1 MCEIIWKNNLIFLQ
15 ICYYNNSDD
24 NESTSVYNITN
35 NTLVDLDITSNISDK
50 SYLDYNITP
59 SSTPHLRHGY
69 INIPSPSII
78 TSPSSDLIQNI
89 TYQINST
96 PIKVPSPSSVTYSSS
111 IPSSVVVLSPSNV
124 PSSSSVHSPS
134 QSIESRIND
143 DKKVQPSSSS
153 QDNTILLDNYDNLEY
168 NISNSSD
175 GSIPEKSPYKK
186 NDDLYWLFTLLIL
199 PIIILGY
206 HKLIIMKSK
215 NKIMACPFITKKFKR
230 RRRSK
235 SAPNLPIQTVEV
247 INPLTRSHSD
257 SELNDIK
264 L

>member
-1 MCEIIWKNNLIFLQ
+1 MCETVWKNNLMFIQ

-24 NESTSVYNITN
+24 NESALVYNITN
-35 NTLVDLDITSNISDK
+35 STLVDLDITSNISNK

-78 TSPSSDLIQNI
+78 TSSGSDLIQNI

-96 PIKVPSPSSVTYSSS
+96 PVKVPSPSGVTYSPSVSSS
-111 IPSSVVVLSPSNV
+111 IVVPSPSSLPSPSED
-124 PSSSSVHSPS
+124 
-134 QSIESRIND
+134 IELLINQ
-143 DKKVQPSSSS
+143 DKKVQPSSST
-153 QDNTILLDNYDNLEY
+153 QDDTILSDNYDNLEH

-175 GSIPEKSPYKK
+175 GSIPEQSLPEE
-186 NDDLYWLFTLLIL
+186 NNDLYWLFTLLVI

-206 HKLIIMKSK
+206 HKLILMKSK

>member
-1 MCEIIWKNNLIFLQ
+1 M
-15 ICYYNNSDD
+15 
-24 NESTSVYNITN
+24 
-35 NTLVDLDITSNISDK
+35 
-50 SYLDYNITP
+50 
-59 SSTPHLRHGY
+59 
-69 INIPSPSII
+69 
-78 TSPSSDLIQNI
+78 IQNI

-143 DKKVQPSSSS
+143 DKKVQPSSSF

-186 NDDLYWLFTLLIL
+186 NDDLYWLFILLIL

-235 SAPNLPIQTVEV
+235 SAPNLPIEIIEV